1 MNYYNHFN
9 MEVEG
14 TYIISIE
21 GNEVSQKLTQQC
33 YESCQKIGQPNV
45 KKSPVLI
52 GLSLI

>member
-21 GNEVSQKLTQQC
+21 GNEVSQKLTQNVMN
-33 YESCQKIGQPNV
+33 PV
-45 KKSPVLI
+45 KK
-52 GLSLI
+52 